1 MHLAN
6 LSSVVVLAAVLK
18 AMTLNIQLKAMFTEA
33 ALALN
38 MELEAIVSMKDM
50 TAIIMMI
57 IKYRRRHRDYYDD
70 FNSD

>member
-1 MHLAN
+1 VHLAN